1 MGPRD
6 VLIIA
11 WIRGNARTEDL
22 GSWLGADVLFMPWA
36 WPGLPL
42 PRRLVSWLRSGVA
55 TVRAV
60 RRRRRATIVV
70 VEPPVFAP
78 LCGWAARRPGS
89 RLFLD
94 LHSGVLIAPNWAWA
108 RPLLGFVARRVDGV
122 IATNRETLQGLDL
135 AGTPSYVL
143 HDPVWA
149 RPRSGPGGKGTRTD
163 PYVLFPASDN
173 PDEPLDLVEEV
184 GRRLDGNPLIKVS
197 GQVHRPDSAG
207 VEYVGYLPRT
217 DYEDLLADA
226 SVVLSLTE
234 WEATMQRSAYEAI
247 EAAVPVVALDRRVL
261 RETMDG
267 GGAVF
272 ASAEPGEVARAI
284 RYALAHRDELAR
296 LTARSRERFREGS
309 EVVKQVLLG

>member
-1 MGPRD
+1 MARRD

-22 GSWLGADVLFMPWA
+22 GSWLGAEVLFMPWA
-36 WPGLPL
+36 WPGMPL
-42 PRRLVSWLRSGVA
+42 PRRLVSWARSGAA
-55 TVRAV
+55 TIRAV

-78 LCGWAARRPGS
+78 VCVWAARRRGS

-94 LHSGVLIAPNWAWA
+94 LHSGALIAPNWAWA

-122 IATNRETLQGLDL
+122 IVTNRETLQGLDL
-135 AGTPSYVL
+135 AATPSYVL

-149 RPRSGPGGKGTRTD
+149 RPRSGPGGKGAATA
-163 PYVLFPASDN
+163 PYVLFPASEN
-173 PDEPLDLVEEV
+173 PDEPLGLVEEV
-184 GRRLDGNPLIKVS
+184 GRLLAGTPLIKVS
-197 GQVHRPDSAG
+197 GRVRRPDSTG
-207 VEYVGYLPRT
+207 VEYVGWLPRPG
-217 DYEDLLADA
+217 YEDLLADA
-226 SVVLSLTE
+226 SAVLSLTE

-247 EAAVPVVALDRRVL
+247 EAGVPVVALDRRVL

-272 ASAEPGEVARAI
+272 ASADPADVAGAI
-284 RYALAHRDELAR
+284 RYALAHRDELAS
-296 LTARSRERFREGS
+296 LTTRSRERFREGS
-309 EVVKQVLLG
+309 EIAKQVLLG